1 MVMTMM
7 MYQIIVNCIVKFHF
21 PFHRHIGWHC
31 QHDADVFSSPEEKGH
46 FGRFALNVYDYVR
59 FTRNAEDKITRCIL
73 GYKACSR
80 GEIKSRVTKIARS
93 STKPQEHVQVC
104 IVQCALCTEI
114 RIYVSFK
121 FVLLVIL
128 VDG

>member
-1 MVMTMM
+1 M
-7 MYQIIVNCIVKFHF
+7 
-21 PFHRHIGWHC
+21 
-31 QHDADVFSSPEEKGH
+31 
-46 FGRFALNVYDYVR
+46 
-59 FTRNAEDKITRCIL
+59 FTIMRDSQEMQMIRLQGAYLDTKHAE
-73 GYKACSR
+73 SR

-93 STKPQEHVQVC
+93 STKPQEHVH
-104 IVQCALCTEI
+104 CALCTEI